1 MTDDPLPS
9 GTTVG
14 VDPSRGAVHGFR
26 IRPWSEHPLS
36 LPVNLSWTLWALF
49 GLCLWGIADAPR
61 WIWGLAAFWG
71 AATLAVT
78 VFALR
83 TRRVPLEPSR
93 AGEPGAAV
101 QGTSLW
107 RDALRRL
114 RRNQFA
120 TISFGLVVLL
130 VLLCFGQQVAY
141 AWWNGSIDQAT
152 ENFFNLHVDHI
163 RINKEETYAPPSSR
177 HWFGTDSL
185 GRDLFA
191 RALYGGRI
199 SFLVALVGTAVSL
212 VIGVSWGAIAGYY
225 GGRVD
230 HYMMR
235 FVDVLYGLPFMFLV
249 ILILTL
255 VNGLQATAS
264 KHRDTI
270 ARMDALIAKGER
282 QKAKELAN
290 ENEITQEVRTAV
302 FLADNVKPIYAMFFA
317 LGMVSWLTMARIARG
332 QVLSLKQREFVVA
345 ARAAGAGSLR
355 VIFRHIVPNLLG
367 PVIVYTT
374 LTIPSVMLA
383 EAFLSFLGLGISQPE
398 CSWGSLASEGLAGI
412 NVIKPYWWLV
422 VYPAGAISIALFS
435 LNFIGDGL
443 RDALDPRSKP

>member
-1 MTDDPLPS
+1 MSDDSHAEALALAS
-9 GTTVG
+9 HDSSEQEV
-14 VDPSRGAVHGFR
+14 VYRV
-26 IRPWSEHPLS
+26 RPWSELPLS
-36 LPVNLSWTLWALF
+36 VPINLSWTLWALVT
-49 GLCLWGIADAPR
+49 LCLWPIAYLPA
-61 WIWGLAAFWG
+61 WVWLQSAGWAAVNI
-71 AATLAVT
+71 AATT
-78 VFALR
+78 FAMK
-83 TRRVPLEPSR
+83 TRKVRLERSTEPSPD
-93 AGEPGAAV
+93 EVV

-107 RDALRRL
+107 RDAFRRL
-114 RRNQFA
+114 RGNQFA
-120 TISFGLVVLL
+120 TVSFGLLLILVV
-130 VLLCFGQQVAY
+130 LCFGQQILFE
-141 AWWNGSIDQAT
+141 WWRPAIPSDSDS
-152 ENFFNLHVDHI
+152 FFNLHVDHT
-163 RINKEETYAPPSSR
+163 RINKEETYAPPSVR

-191 RALYGGRI
+191 RTLYGGRI

-225 GGRVD
+225 GGRTD
-230 HYMMR
+230 QYMMR

-264 KHRDTI
+264 KNRDAI
-270 ARMDALIAKGER
+270 AEIDALKAKG
-282 QKAKELAN
+282 KMKEAEELTTKQ
-290 ENEITQEVRTAV
+290 EITPEIRTAV
-302 FLADNVKPIYAMFFA
+302 FLADNVSPIYTMFFA
-317 LGMVSWLTMARIARG
+317 LGLVSWLTMARIARG

-345 ARAAGAGSLR
+345 ARAVGAGNLR
-355 VIFRHIVPNLLG
+355 IIFRHIVPNLLG

-398 CSWGSLASEGLAGI
+398 CSWGSLSSEGLAGV
-412 NVIKPYWWLV
+412 NVIKPFWWLV
-422 VYPAGAISIALFS
+422 AYPAGAISIALFS